1 MTMRGRLSLWRMRGG
16 SARLFDHER
25 GDGERRKL
33 DGELFVPDRD
43 SRNILVPILSLVHGA
58 AGADDLRGGGGDLL
72 ECGEIERHG
81 AFARGAVHGHDH
93 DPAGFAVVRG
103 ERGGRRGDDSVAG
116 ADVAGELSERVVSL
130 SEEEFFLDMVADT
143 GSPVNALEGSVVALR
158 VVEIGT
164 VAVDDEPDDPG
175 GRHHA
180 VHVCDDARCEPE
192 RASHVA
198 GGLAA
203 ERSGAVDFAHPEVFL
218 LFFGERL
225 EFCAAAASVGVGV
238 NAVRNLFRL
247 GGEGLEGV
255 DGEVDGGFVGDC
267 EEDAVADIAA
277 AERLVELDDD
287 AALDLVVPD
296 VAPFLL
302 VAVCSPDVG

>member
-1 MTMRGRLSLWRMRGG
+1 
-16 SARLFDHER
+16 
-25 GDGERRKL
+25 
-33 DGELFVPDRD
+33 
-43 SRNILVPILSLVHGA
+43 
-58 AGADDLRGGGGDLL
+58 
-72 ECGEIERHG
+72 
-81 AFARGAVHGHDH
+81 
-93 DPAGFAVVRG
+93 
-103 ERGGRRGDDSVAG
+103 
-116 ADVAGELSERVVSL
+116 
-130 SEEEFFLDMVADT
+130 
-143 GSPVNALEGSVVALR
+143 
-158 VVEIGT
+158 
-164 VAVDDEPDDPG
+164 
-175 GRHHA
+175 
-180 VHVCDDARCEPE
+180 
-192 RASHVA
+192 
-198 GGLAA
+198 
-203 ERSGAVDFAHPEVFL
+203 VFL